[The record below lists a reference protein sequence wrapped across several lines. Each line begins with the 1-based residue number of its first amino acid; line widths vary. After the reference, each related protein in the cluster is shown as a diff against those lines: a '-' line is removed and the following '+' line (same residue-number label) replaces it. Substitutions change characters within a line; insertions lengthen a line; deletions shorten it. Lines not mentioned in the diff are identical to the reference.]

1 MIQTLLAYG
10 ATAIAAAWVAWSV
23 LLPRSLKQ
31 RLRGRGKATAGKAGA
46 GKGGCGDDCGCA
58 D

>member
-1 MIQTLLAYG
+1 MTQTLLAYG
-10 ATAIAAAWVAWSV
+10 ATAIAAVWVVWSV

-31 RLRGRGKATAGKAGA
+31 KLRGGDKAALPKGKAG
-46 GKGGCGDDCGCA
+46 CGSDDCGCG

>member
-1 MIQTLLAYG
+1 MTQTLLAYG
-10 ATAIAAAWVAWSV
+10 ATAVAAAWVAWSV

-31 RLRGRGKATAGKAGA
+31 RLRGRGRVAAGKA
-46 GKGGCGDDCGCA
+46 KGGCGDDCGCA